1 MPLTGGTRLGPYE
14 ILAPIGA
21 GGMGEV
27 YKARDTRLDRI
38 VAVKVAGED
47 FSERFEREARAVA
60 ALNHPHI
67 CTLHDVGPNYLVME
81 YIEGQPLRGP
91 MPLAEALRLAVQIAE
106 ALEAAH
112 KKGITHR
119 DLKPANILVTK
130 AGVKL
135 LDFGLARFAATAPAG
150 GETVTLAMTT
160 PGTILGTFQYMSPEQ
175 LEAKEADARSDIFA
189 FGAVLYEML
198 TGRRAFEGKSQAS
211 LISAIMTSEPA
222 PLAAL
227 QPMTPAALGRV
238 IKKCL
243 AKDPDQ
249 RWQSAADLADELK
262 WIAAGGSEVAR
273 PAEAGPTRVP
283 WAIGVIAAV
292 VFAVSLFLMFLY
304 LRRAPVEQAATKL
317 SVLPP
322 ANAVISSD
330 SAPAI
335 SPDGRKLAF
344 VAADASGK
352 TMLWVR
358 PLDSLT
364 AQPLAGTEEARQPF
378 WSPDSRFLGFFSQSK
393 LKKIET
399 SGGPPQTVC
408 DTGVIGNLGGTWSP
422 DGVILLA
429 GNGGNSLSPIEAVS
443 AAGGQP
449 KPVTVL
455 DRSRQQRGHSFP
467 HFLPDG
473 RHFLY
478 LAASAKR
485 ENTGVYI
492 GSLDSKDTKRLL
504 SVEAEVRYAP
514 PGYLLF
520 VRDGSL
526 MAQAFDASRAELS
539 GDPFPIAEQVVSDPI
554 FGNGMFS
561 VSGNGVLVYRA
572 GAGSGNSQLTWF
584 DRAGKR
590 LGTVG
595 LPGEYLNPELSPDG
609 KRVAFERRSAQRD
622 RDVWLLELSR
632 GTPTRFTFTPS
643 DEYMPIWSPDGSRIV
658 FASNREGSAGLYQKP
673 STGAGNEE
681 RLLAST
687 FDLTTS
693 SWSSD
698 GRFVLYRSLSAKGY
712 NQAWVLPL
720 YGDRKPFPLLQSEDF
735 NQNMAKLS
743 PDGRWL
749 AYFSN
754 ETGRYEVYIQTFP
767 KPSGKWQVTTSGG
780 LHPTWSRDGKELFY
794 LALDQE
800 LMSVAVKGDSVPELG
815 SPTPLF
821 QAPLLGGARAIQTY
835 RQQWDVAPDG
845 RFLIN
850 VPVGEET
857 GSPITLVQN
866 WTAGLKK

>member
-14 ILAPIGA
+14 ILVPIGA

-38 VAVKVAGED
+38 VAVKVAGEN
-47 FSERFEREARAVA
+47 FSERFEREARAAA

-81 YIEGQPLRGP
+81 YIEGQPLQGP
-91 MPLAEALRLAVQIAE
+91 LPLAEALRLAVQIAE
-106 ALEAAH
+106 ALDAAH

-119 DLKPANILVTK
+119 DLKPANILVTE

-135 LDFGLARFAATAPAG
+135 LDFGLARFAPTAPAG

-175 LEAKEADARSDIFA
+175 LEAKDADARSDIFA

-222 PLAAL
+222 PLAGL
-227 QPMTPAALGRV
+227 QPMTPATLERV

-243 AKDPDQ
+243 AKDPDG
-249 RWQSAADLADELK
+249 RWQSASDLADELR
-262 WIAAGGSEVAR
+262 WIAAGGGEVPR
-273 PAEAGPTRVP
+273 PAEARSTRVP

-292 VFAVSLFLMFLY
+292 VFAASLFLMFLY

-322 ANAVISSD
+322 ANVAISSD

-344 VAADASGK
+344 VAADDSGK

-358 PLDSLT
+358 PLDSLI
-364 AQPLAGTEEARQPF
+364 AQPLAGTEDARQPF

-408 DTGVIGNLGGTWSP
+408 DVGTVGSWGGTWGP
-422 DGVILLA
+422 DGVILLG
-429 GNGGNSLSPIEAVS
+429 GNGGNSIFPIEVVS

-449 KPVTVL
+449 KPATVL

-467 HFLPDG
+467 QFLPDG

-478 LAASAKR
+478 LALSAKR

-504 SVEAEVRYAP
+504 SVE
-514 PGYLLF
+514 
-520 VRDGSL
+520 S
-526 MAQAFDASRAELS
+526 
-539 GDPFPIAEQVVSDPI
+539 
-554 FGNGMFS
+554 
-561 VSGNGVLVYRA
+561 
-572 GAGSGNSQLTWF
+572 
-584 DRAGKR
+584 
-590 LGTVG
+590 
-595 LPGEYLNPELSPDG
+595 
-609 KRVAFERRSAQRD
+609 SA
-622 RDVWLLELSR
+622 L
-632 GTPTRFTFTPS
+632 
-643 DEYMPIWSPDGSRIV
+643 
-658 FASNREGSAGLYQKP
+658 
-673 STGAGNEE
+673 
-681 RLLAST
+681 
-687 FDLTTS
+687 DLTTN

-698 GRFVLYRSLSAKGY
+698 GRFIFFLSLSAKG
-712 NQAWVLPL
+712 NNEVWVLPL
-720 YGDRKPFPLLQSEDF
+720 FGDRKPFPFLSVRGFQPKHGQNISRWAMGSVLLER
-735 NQNMAKLS
+735 
-743 PDGRWL
+743 GRK
-749 AYFSN
+749 
-754 ETGRYEVYIQTFP
+754 I
-767 KPSGKWQVTTSGG
+767 
-780 LHPTWSRDGKELFY
+780 
-794 LALDQE
+794 
-800 LMSVAVKGDSVPELG
+800 
-815 SPTPLF
+815 
-821 QAPLLGGARAIQTY
+821 
-835 RQQWDVAPDG
+835 
-845 RFLIN
+845 
-850 VPVGEET
+850 
-857 GSPITLVQN
+857 
-866 WTAGLKK
+866 